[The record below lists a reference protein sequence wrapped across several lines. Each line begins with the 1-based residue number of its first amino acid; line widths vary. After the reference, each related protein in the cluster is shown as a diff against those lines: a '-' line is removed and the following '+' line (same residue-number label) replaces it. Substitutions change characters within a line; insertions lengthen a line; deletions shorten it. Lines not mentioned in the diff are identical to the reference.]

1 MCGHSAEASVEDA
14 TFQNYWK
21 NIQGTLVRLGGVAYK
36 VAIDRLMYDCLDPEL
51 EEPYRELLNKWKME
65 EDSMMDKLNDIEA
78 KLDRVV
84 DRIEKQPR
92 PTFGRCR
99 WNEIKRSLRKAS
111 LEYIK
116 LMDV

>member
-1 MCGHSAEASVEDA
+1 M
-14 TFQNYWK
+14 
-21 NIQGTLVRLGGVAYK
+21 LG
-36 VAIDRLMYDCLDPEL
+36 PEL
-51 EEPYRELLNKWKME
+51 EEHYRQLLNKWKME

-78 KLDRVV
+78 KVDKVVAAVV

-92 PTFGRCR
+92 PTFGR

-116 LMDV
+116 LMAV